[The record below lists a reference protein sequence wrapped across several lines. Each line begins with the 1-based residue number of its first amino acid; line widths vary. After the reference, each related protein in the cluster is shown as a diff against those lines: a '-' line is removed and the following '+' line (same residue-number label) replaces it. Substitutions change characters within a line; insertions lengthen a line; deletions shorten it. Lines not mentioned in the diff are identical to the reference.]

1 MLFLSDHQMYEIVK
15 NLRYEQ
21 FSSYSILTTK
31 FKYYYVPEK
40 ALKFL
45 YESSKS
51 LLESITQYTVII
63 QLQHICET
71 IKLSEWK

>member
-1 MLFLSDHQMYEIVK
+1 MLFLSDHQMHEIIK

-31 FKYYYVPEK
+31 FKYYHVPEK

-45 YESSKS
+45 YEGSKS
-51 LLESITQYTVII
+51 LL
-63 QLQHICET
+63 
-71 IKLSEWK
+71 